1 MLLLCFRTIE
11 GDFADE
17 EELKSTILV
26 VLANK
31 QDLPQ
36 AMSVAEIHKALG
48 LDALK
53 NRTFQIFKTSALK
66 GEGLDQVMEW

>member
-1 MLLLCFRTIE
+1 M
-11 GDFADE
+11 
-17 EELKSTILV
+17 

-31 QDLPQ
+31 QDLPA

-53 NRTFQIFKTSALK
+53 NRTFQIFKVSALK